1 MVCGVLCVLCCG
13 GLRCCV
19 PSSGVII
26 INVVVGEVLVLCC
39 VVSAKIGIPCYSV
52 GVLRCAGWSC
62 VSYVCLVI
70 VCCGSGQ
77 LIMSLH

>member
-1 MVCGVLCVLCCG
+1 M
-13 GLRCCV
+13 

-39 VVSAKIGIPCYSV
+39 VVSTKIGIPWYSV

-70 VCCGSGQ
+70 WS
-77 LIMSLH
+77 